1 MNLIEIIF
9 LWILSASFIGTMIII
24 LILCIQKIL
33 KNYLNPRFCHA
44 LWLLVLI
51 KLLIPFSLE
60 SHFSWLN
67 LFPTSYSNL
76 SEYNGSIPFQHEY
89 LTYLDRN
96 LNPMKINF
104 DLNNTQNQYTEKDS
118 YFIENVHHLEN
129 KKNHFTRLSTKNF
142 FTICSY
148 IWCIG
153 FLSIAIFLLLA
164 FIQFNK
170 KIRSYDKISDPQI
183 INLLNICKKKLNIH
197 KDISVYNGP
206 SLKSPFI
213 YGFFHPN
220 IYLCKN
226 LFNNL
231 HDHQLIHILLHELGH
246 YKRKDLFLNLFST
259 IAILFH
265 WFNPIVWFAMK
276 KMRVDRELACDAY
289 VLEMLKP
296 DESISY
302 GFTLIQ
308 LSKIF
313 STHHSQKM
321 LSTHFYQSQHELKR
335 RIIMIKNFKKGSY
348 KISVLALSILILLSS
363 ITLTNAQIK
372 YSNQEFNLNT
382 SNKHFNT
389 LERAMDFVD
398 FDFKVPDFIT
408 NKYTFGDISLHKD
421 QLNISFDVANV
432 VDTSAFR
439 LIISKTKL
447 LDHKIS
453 NDTSIGTYGEKIST
467 KTILEPMIIGNIHG
481 TRVTTQTHFEWTKEG
496 IQKLEKNNTKNS
508 KRIPISNFI
517 LKDFI
522 WEDNGIWY
530 SINYY
535 CKDTSYYG
543 DSSERQVS
551 QDDMKVI
558 LSSLKYPKELQNM
571 SYESESW
578 KNHLYIYGSKD
589 LKRAQNILGFI
600 PKFPLQLPGKFTAT
614 SSNTGES
621 CYFDTEPWSRI
632 KTIFE
637 NKNDSTQ
644 KIEFYQTKAPYRYD
658 FLEKNGYDRETKDK
672 ANTIYID
679 HMKIFVFKENLQQ
692 CYIWKKDNIIYTAKF
707 VKTIDSTK
715 DILKAFIHE
724 PPYFDQN
731 KTK

>member
-1 MNLIEIIF
+1 MNMIEIIF
-9 LWILSASFIGTMIII
+9 SWIFSASFIATMIIT
-24 LILCIQKIL
+24 LILCIQKIF
-33 KNYLNPRFCHA
+33 KNHLNPRFCHA

-67 LFPTSYSNL
+67 LLPTSYSNL
-76 SEYNGSIPFQHEY
+76 SEYNSSVPFQYEY

-96 LNPMKINF
+96 LSPIKLNF
-104 DLNNTQNQYTEKDS
+104 DLNNTQNTEKDPS
-118 YFIENVHHLEN
+118 YIENSINVKTKQN
-129 KKNHFTRLSTKNF
+129 YWRNFSFKNF
-142 FTICSY
+142 FTLCSY

-153 FLSIAIFLLLA
+153 LLSITIFFLLA

-170 KIRSYDKISDPQI
+170 KIKSYEKISNPQI

-213 YGFFHPN
+213 YGFFHTN

-226 LFNNL
+226 LFNDL
-231 HDHQLIHILLHELGH
+231 HDHQLIHIFLHELGH

-259 IAILFH
+259 IAILIH

-289 VLEMLKP
+289 VLEILKP
-296 DESISY
+296 NESISY
-302 GFTLIQ
+302 GLTLIQ

-313 STHHSQKM
+313 SNHHNKKI
-321 LSTHFYQSQHELKR
+321 LSAHFYQSQHELER

-348 KISVLALSILILLSS
+348 QISILALSILILLSS
-363 ITLTNAQIK
+363 ITLTNAQLNK
-372 YSNQEFNLNT
+372 DFSLNT

-398 FDFKVPDFIT
+398 FDFKVPDIIT

-432 VDTSAFR
+432 VDTSAFH

-447 LDHKIS
+447 LDPKIS
-453 NDTSIGTYGEKIST
+453 NDTSTGSYGEKISR
-467 KTILEPMIIGNIHG
+467 KTILGPMTIGNIHG
-481 TRVTTQTHFEWTKEG
+481 TSVTTETHIEWTKEG

-508 KRIPISNFI
+508 KHIPISNFI

-522 WEDNGIWY
+522 WEDDGIWY

-535 CKDTSYYG
+535 FKNTSYYG
-543 DSSERQVS
+543 DSSEREVS
-551 QDDMKVI
+551 KDDMNII
-558 LSSLKYPKELQNM
+558 LSSLKYPNELKNM
-571 SYESESW
+571 KYESESW

-589 LKRAQNILGFI
+589 LKRTEKIIGFI
-600 PKFPLQLPGKFTAT
+600 PKFPLQLPGEFIPT
-614 SSNTGES
+614 SSNTSDS
-621 CYFDTEPWSRI
+621 CYFDTEPWSEI

-644 KIEFYQTKAPYRYD
+644 KIEFYQTKAPYRYT
-658 FLEKNGYDRETKDK
+658 FLEENGYDRDTKVK
-672 ANTIYID
+672 ADIIYID
-679 HMKIFVFKENLQQ
+679 DTKIFAFKEHLQQ
-692 CYIWKKDNIIYTAKF
+692 CYIWKKDNVIYTAKF
-707 VKTIDSTK
+707 VKNIDSTK
-715 DILKAFIHE
+715 DILKAFIYE
-724 PPYFDQN
+724 PPYFDEN
-731 KTK
+731 EMK